1 MKNPINPIAIMVK
14 IPPKIVL
21 KFVAPLCDKETLDP
35 NISIERRPFDIILNK
50 DNQFTRIFIKF

>member
-1 MKNPINPIAIMVK
+1 MNMKNPINPIAIMVK

-50 DNQFTRIFIKF
+50 VDQFT